1 MKDFRFS
8 YKFKMA
14 CKEDVLKLCPNIK
27 KKVDVVICLSTTVRN
42 DTLQEAKEHRVSL
55 KCRKQLRVEELEM
68 VMPRAAAPSPR
79 NHRGWGQK
87 VGGGARAFSAACTWK
102 SRVRQAVG
110 VRCSPSISSVP
121 RVKGFSLFTPLS
133 SPRPYHK
140 AACSNWATGSKI
152 RLQENKNKRTSPSMR
167 KRSFLPF
174 DRVSVRS
181 IPTPCHALMSQGSD
195 TGCS

>member
-1 MKDFRFS
+1 
-8 YKFKMA
+8 
-14 CKEDVLKLCPNIK
+14 
-27 KKVDVVICLSTTVRN
+27 
-42 DTLQEAKEHRVSL
+42 
-55 KCRKQLRVEELEM
+55 
-68 VMPRAAAPSPR
+68 MPQAAA
-79 NHRGWGQK
+79 
-87 VGGGARAFSAACTWK
+87 GGGAGNGNASCCSPQSQKPQGLGTESWGRGESQWNDEVFSAACTWK

-110 VRCSPSISSVP
+110 VRCSPSISNVP

-133 SPRPYHK
+133 LPRPYHK

-152 RLQENKNKRTSPSMR
+152 RLQENKNERTSPSMR